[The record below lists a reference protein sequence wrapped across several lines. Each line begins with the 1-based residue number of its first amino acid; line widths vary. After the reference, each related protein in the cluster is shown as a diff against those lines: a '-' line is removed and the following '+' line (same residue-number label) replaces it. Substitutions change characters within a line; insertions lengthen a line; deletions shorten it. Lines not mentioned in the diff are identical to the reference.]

1 MKPQLFLIFLLI
13 NLTSF
18 TLAADPTVIID
29 TNMGKI
35 TVKLHP
41 EKAPITVDNF
51 LKYVKKEKYDNT
63 IFHRVIKNFMIQGG
77 GYEPGLTKLPTDLPI
92 VNEASN
98 GLKNE
103 KGTIAMA
110 RLPQP
115 HTATNQ
121 FFINLA
127 DNSFLDYPA
136 SGGGYAVFGTVVEG
150 MSVVEK
156 IGSMP
161 TESILMF
168 RDFPTKKVI
177 INSIRLA
184 GDASKAA
191 EKKATDA
198 KPAKGEAQPKQ
209 KAKVQNA
216 GSKNQSSQ

>member
-1 MKPQLFLIFLLI
+1 MNSKFFLITFILFLLSS
-13 NLTSF
+13 T
-18 TLAADPTVIID
+18 TQAAPTVVMD
-29 TNMGKI
+29 TNMGKVTI
-35 TVKLHP
+35 ELHAD
-41 EKAPITVDNF
+41 KAPITVNNF
-51 LKYVKKEKYDNT
+51 LKYIEKKHYDNT
-63 IFHRVIKNFMIQGG
+63 IFHRVIGNFMIQGG
-77 GYEPGLTKLPTDLPI
+77 GYEPGLTKLSTDLPI

-98 GLKNE
+98 GLKNK

-156 IGSMP
+156 IGGLP
-161 TESILMF
+161 TEAILQF

-177 INSIRLA
+177 INSIRLKE
-184 GDASKAA
+184 DADKAAA
-191 EKKATDA
+191 EKEKATPA
-198 KPAKGEAQPKQ
+198 NKQEPAKKAEAKTPAMKD
-209 KAKVQNA
+209 N
-216 GSKNQSSQ
+216 SSN